1 MLKINWTQVGEGVRI
16 ALQALRANRMR
27 SILTTLGILIGVVV
41 VTVIISVIQGLNTYV
56 SGELSALGTDNVYVS
71 QYPWIINSWEEWLR
85 VRNRP
90 KLKQQ
95 HYEFIKEHTTLASAV
110 SAEVATRR
118 TVKYRN
124 ESVGGV
130 IIYGTTPD
138 YMILSDAMPETGRF
152 FNDFETRQRR
162 NICVIGWEI
171 ADKLYKEKDPIG
183 ERIKIGGQ
191 SFFIIGVMEKRGQL
205 FDFSM
210 DNNVLMPYTVFQK
223 VFGKRR
229 SLEIQAKAVSP
240 DRVDDLNDEL
250 EELMR
255 RARGLKVN
263 EENNFNVNQQSQLL
277 DVYNNLT
284 KVLWIVL
291 IGIGSIALLV
301 GGIGIMNI
309 MLVSVTERT
318 REIGIRKAI
327 GAKKGVILW
336 QFLVES
342 MFISSI
348 GVVLGLA
355 ISILLAMAI
364 KQSSPIPVDISAWV
378 AFLGVGFTVSI
389 GIFFGI
395 YPASKAARLDPIEA
409 LRYE

>member
-1 MLKINWTQVGEGVRI
+1 MLKINWTQLGEGVTI
-16 ALQALRANRMR
+16 ALQALRANRLR
-27 SILTTLGILIGVVV
+27 SVLTTLGILIGVVV
-41 VTVIISVIQGLNTYV
+41 VTVIISVIQGLNSYV
-56 SGELSALGTDNVYVS
+56 SGELSALGTDNVYID
-71 QYPWIINSWEEWLR
+71 QYPWFINSWDEWLR

-90 KLKQQ
+90 KLEKK
-95 HYEFIKEHTTLASAV
+95 HYEFIKEHATLASAV

-118 TVKYRN
+118 TVKYRG
-124 ESVGGV
+124 ESLGSV

-138 YMILSDAMPETGRF
+138 YMILSDAVPETGRF
-152 FNDFETRQRR
+152 FNDMETQQRR
-162 NICVIGWEI
+162 NVCVIGWEI
-171 ADKLYKEKDPIG
+171 ADKLYKDQDPVG
-183 ERIKIGGQ
+183 QRIKVGGQ

-205 FDFSM
+205 FDFSL
-210 DNNVLMPYTVFQK
+210 DNNVLLPYTVFQK
-223 VFGKRR
+223 VFGKHR

-240 DRVDDLNDEL
+240 DLVSDLKDQL

-255 RARGLKVN
+255 RTRGLKVN
-263 EENNFNVNQQSQLL
+263 QENNFNVNQQSQLL

-348 GVVLGLA
+348 GVILGLG

-364 KQSSPIPVDISAWV
+364 KKASPIPVDISAWV
-378 AFLGVGFTVSI
+378 AFLGIGFTVSI
-389 GIFFGI
+389 GVFFGI